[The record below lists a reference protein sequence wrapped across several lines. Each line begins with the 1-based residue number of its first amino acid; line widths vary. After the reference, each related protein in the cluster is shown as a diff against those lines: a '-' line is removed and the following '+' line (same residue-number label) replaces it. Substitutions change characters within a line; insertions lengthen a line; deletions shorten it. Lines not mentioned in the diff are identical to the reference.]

1 MTELTDPRR
10 KQLLYRAQHRGFK
23 EADLLVG
30 GFAAAHLGEMSEAE
44 LDEFEALL
52 RLADRDLYD
61 WASGAREAPANIS
74 GPVFEQMKKFDVA
87 KMIHG

>member
-1 MTELTDPRR
+1 MTQLTDPRR
-10 KQLLYRAQHRGFK
+10 KQLLYRATHRGFK

-30 GFAAAHLGEMSEAE
+30 GFAAANLAEMTEEE
-44 LDEFEALL
+44 LDEFEELL
-52 RLADRDLYD
+52 TLSDRDLYD

-74 GPVFEQMKKFDVA
+74 GPVFERMKKFDVA